1 MRDKLRA
8 EGIMKVRALSI
19 VVAAATMAVGITACS
34 PAVTAC
40 RVRHHYAIV
49 VFENGGASPGKT
61 LVTRFRLNVKYSP
74 YYTKRTIKYGHFALS
89 PARGNKLPVV
99 VKSYRVGHA
108 RGCHVDHLKTFVK

>member
-1 MRDKLRA
+1 
-8 EGIMKVRALSI
+8 MKARALSI
-19 VVAAATMAVGITACS
+19 VVAAATAAVGVTACS

-74 YYTKRTIKYGHFALS
+74 YYTKRTIKYEHFTLS